1 MPHKKNGSFCG
12 RTCVVLA
19 TAGILGSL
27 YLLANCYSSDD
38 QHNFPTYYNATQFT
52 NKTGFP
58 APNEYDLYCTYS
70 DQNLPRQ
77 MADFVSAGIID
88 VIEQA
93 GTFIYQGAR
102 LTFECINN
110 GMLWR
115 QYIDE
120 SHCVFMDHVTCRALG
135 GNPFRDGSR
144 CIEGLHCGLLASQDL
159 CSLDEVDVCKWR
171 N

>member
-1 MPHKKNGSFCG
+1 
-12 RTCVVLA
+12 
-19 TAGILGSL
+19 
-27 YLLANCYSSDD
+27 
-38 QHNFPTYYNATQFT
+38 
-52 NKTGFP
+52 
-58 APNEYDLYCTYS
+58 
-70 DQNLPRQ
+70 
-77 MADFVSAGIID
+77 MADLVSAGIID

-115 QYIDE
+115 QYSDE

-135 GNPFRDGSR
+135 GHPFRGGSSCTESLR
-144 CIEGLHCGLLASQDL
+144 CWLLASQDL